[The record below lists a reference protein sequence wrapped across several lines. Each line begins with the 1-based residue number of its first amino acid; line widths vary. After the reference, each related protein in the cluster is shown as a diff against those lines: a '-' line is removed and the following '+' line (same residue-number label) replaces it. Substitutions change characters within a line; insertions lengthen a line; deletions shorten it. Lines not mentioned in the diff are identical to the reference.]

1 LWFFNQFLAEFAR
14 VEEDK
19 SEENM
24 SPDLL
29 LVNKNTVSVMKKKSE
44 KTRKKTIIETETL
57 RKKNQSTQVIFL

>member
-1 LWFFNQFLAEFAR
+1 MWFFNQFLAEFAR

-29 LVNKNTVSVMKKKSE
+29 LVNKNTVSVMKKKAE